1 MTMKITKNFSI
12 EEFECRDGSEM
23 PDHIIGNIIDL
34 AEQLQI
40 LRDYVDKPIQI
51 NSGYR
56 SPEYNKKIG
65 GASRSMHKEGKAG
78 DIVIK
83 GMTPGEVYNTIE
95 KLISQGEMTEGGLG
109 SYKTFTHYDIG
120 YNGQKRRW

>member
-1 MTMKITKNFSI
+1 
-12 EEFECRDGSEM
+12 M
-23 PDHIIGNIIDL
+23 PVNIIANIIDL

-109 SYKTFTHYDIG
+109 LYKTFIHYDIG

>member
-1 MTMKITKNFSI
+1 MKITKNFSI
-12 EEFECRDGSEM
+12 KEFECRDGSGM
-23 PDHIIGNIIDL
+23 PVNIISNIIDL

-83 GMTPGEVYNTIE
+83 GMTPSEVYNTIE

>member
-1 MTMKITKNFSI
+1 MKITNNFSI
-12 EEFECRDGSEM
+12 KEFECRDGSGM
-23 PDHIIGNIIDL
+23 PVNIISNIIDL